1 MKNYESFMAPLIHK
15 FFHYRKDLGYSLQC
29 HRYHL
34 FLFDQYLREKGAGW
48 DDLQPSF
55 FLEMRANLKAEPGS
69 VNKTLTSLRTF
80 FHFLIRLNYLDENP
94 LRHIPPL
101 RENTVIP
108 FIFSPQQVDQLL
120 EVMCK
125 GIRKSK
131 GYFLKDLT
139 LYIALLLLAR
149 CGLRISEPLRLLT
162 HHYRPDEGT
171 IYIEK
176 TKFQKDRL
184 IPIPLDAMREMENY
198 LSVRH
203 SLTPH
208 DQNPYLLPGK
218 DQNPLTSNQ
227 VRFVFHKALTRIGLE
242 QKRRVIGNVNISQPT
257 PHSLRHS
264 FAVNTLNRIK
274 ERGESMDRALPVLA
288 AYMGHSHYKYTSLYL
303 KVADAIS
310 RKNLVDFTLWQKR
323 DK

>member
-1 MKNYESFMAPLIHK
+1 MKNYESFMAPLIHE
-15 FFHYRKDLGYSLQC
+15 FFHYRKALGYSLKV

-34 FLFDQYLREKGAGW
+34 FVFDQYLKEKSADW
-48 DDLQPSF
+48 DGLQPSF
-55 FLEMRANLKAEPGS
+55 FLEMRANLKLEPRS
-69 VNKTLTSLRTF
+69 VNRTLTTVRTF
-80 FHFLIRLNYLDENP
+80 FHFLIRRDYLDENP
-94 LRHIPPL
+94 LRHIPSL
-101 RENTVIP
+101 KENTIIP

-120 EVMCK
+120 EVTCK

-131 GYFLKDLT
+131 GYFLRDLT
-139 LYIALLLLAR
+139 CYIALLLLAR
-149 CGLRISEPLRLLT
+149 CGLRISEPLKLLI

-176 TKFQKDRL
+176 SKFQKDRL
-184 IPIPLDAMREMENY
+184 IPMPLDTIKEMENY

-203 SLTPH
+203 SLTAP
-208 DQNPYLLPGK
+208 DQNPYLLAGK
-218 DQNPLTSNQ
+218 GQKPLTSNQ
-227 VRFVFHKALTRIGLE
+227 VRFLFRKALTKIGLE

-264 FAVNTLNRIK
+264 FAVNTLNSIK
-274 ERGESMDRALPVLA
+274 ERAESMGRALPALA